1 MNSSKPFD
9 SHVQCP
15 KRRSQP
21 RCTGICPCVVNKTAL
36 SLQDDLFGA
45 ALVDTDD
52 HGVVTLEGLEGKLL
66 LGLDAHLPQLGDFLS
81 EDGLGGGGRIDTV
94 GLDGDDD
101 ATANLQEEA
110 SVETDDTGLIGLGNV
125 GEDAVDHA
133 DEHTVLEGVTGIL
146 DNGDDVCAVGSH
158 VDQITAGAVGELN
171 GEDGSLGADDISN
184 VRDGGTG
191 GGTEVED
198 LGSGAHVDVV
208 YTTEDTG
215 SQLGTEGVPHAV
227 LDGRGSGSIV
237 VAGLLT
243 ANADALLAVDALA
256 GGQVL
261 GDEEILLSAGNEDT
275 GVTVGLDNSLTGSC

>member
-1 MNSSKPFD
+1 MYRYMP
-9 SHVQCP
+9 HAWL
-15 KRRSQP
+15 
-21 RCTGICPCVVNKTAL
+21 NKTAL
-36 SLQDDLFGA
+36 SLQDLFGG

-66 LGLDAHLPQLGDFLS
+66 LGLDAHLPQLGDFLG

-101 ATANLQEEA
+101 TTANLQEETG
-110 SVETDDTGLIGLGNV
+110 VETDDTGLIGLGNI
-125 GEDAVDHA
+125 GEDAVNHA

-146 DNGDDVCAVGSH
+146 DDGDDVCAVGSH
-158 VDQITAGAVGELN
+158 VDQITARAVGELD

-184 VRDGGTG
+184 VGDGGTG
-191 GGTEVED
+191 GSTKVED

-208 YTTEDTG
+208 DTTEDTG
-215 SQLGTEGVPHAV
+215 SQLGTEGVPDAV
-227 LDGRGSGSIV
+227 LDGRGSGSVV
-237 VAGLLT
+237 VASLLA

-261 GDEEILLSAGNEDT
+261 GDKEILLSAGNEDT
-275 GVTVGLDNSLTGSC
+275 SVTVGLDNSLTGSC